1 MPLAVTHILLT
12 IILVDLYRDYIAKHK
27 KYFTTWTLFVAGVA
41 GILPD
46 IDIPIRFI
54 ISKFG
59 FAIPELFH
67 HGGFTHTP
75 FFGLMFLV
83 PGFILW
89 HMKKHKLAVI
99 FFVITFGVLFHTVL
113 DYTLGGGDEE
123 GLMLLYPLSEERIK
137 LGALLG
143 DEFFTSVA
151 AIDAI
156 ILLAWLFHE
165 ERKHK
170 IKDYI

>member
-12 IILVDLYRDYIAKHK
+12 IILVDLYRDYISKNK
-27 KYFTTWTLFVAGVA
+27 KLFTMWTLFVAGVA

-46 IDIPIRFI
+46 IDIPIRYI
-54 ISKFG
+54 LSNVG
-59 FAIPELFH
+59 VAIPELFH

-75 FFGLMFLV
+75 FFGLMFLI
-83 PGFILW
+83 PAAILW
-89 HMKKHKLAVI
+89 QMKKHKLAIV
-99 FFVITFGVLFHTVL
+99 FVVLTFGILFHTVL
-113 DYTLGGGDEE
+113 DYTLGGGDPE
-123 GLMLLYPLSEERIK
+123 GLMLLYPFSEERIK
-137 LGALLG
+137 FGALLG

-170 IKDYI
+170 IKDFI